1 MEIFAFLDGIS
12 PWWWV
17 AGALVLA
24 IIEVL
29 TFSFFLIWP
38 GLAALAVAI
47 LMWMFPEM
55 SGTWQILLFSVL
67 SVIFTVAGRHFV
79 MTNKPVSEAPG
90 LNQRSAQLV
99 GRKAAVIDG
108 FAGGGLGNVEVDG
121 VRWRARMAQGA
132 ERPAPGDVLEVV
144 EADGMTL
151 ILAPAGQSAGGGNR
165 SGLTG

>member
-38 GLAALAVAI
+38 GLAAVAVAI
-47 LMWMFPEM
+47 LMWMVPDM
-55 SGTWQILLFSVL
+55 SGTWQILSFSVL
-67 SVIFTVAGRHFV
+67 SVLFTLAGRHFV
-79 MTNKPVSEAPG
+79 MTNTPVSDAPG
-90 LNQRSAQLV
+90 LNQRSTQLV
-99 GRKAAVIDG
+99 GRTAKVLDG
-108 FAGGGLGNVEVDG
+108 FDGGGLGNVEVDG
-121 VRWRARMAQGA
+121 VRWRGRLAPGTARPEA
-132 ERPAPGDVLEVV
+132 GDVLEIT

-151 ILAPAGQSAGGGNR
+151 ILSTTGQAVPVAASRG
-165 SGLTG
+165 